1 VPLPS
6 PLGVAAA
13 LVAGA
18 ALSLAV
24 VVLNSGS
31 VGSGGIG
38 WAMAAGAFA
47 CASGLVLGM
56 AGRAFPAGA
65 LGVVAV
71 ASLVA
76 AGAASAGDDGR
87 RADFPARAE
96 LAPPPRESGDRGR
109 SAHAGDYRD
118 TPGPV
123 DRGDGPATGR
133 PSPARLVRA
142 YYAALDRGDYARAWA
157 RLSPAV
163 RASFGGFAAWRAGY
177 ATTAGH
183 EVSAVEVDGDRVRLV
198 LAAVDRAACDGRTA
212 RRFAVT
218 WRLEGR
224 TATAMSARA
233 LPGPAA
239 C

>member
-1 VPLPS
+1 VPPPRPVPLPA

-13 LVAGA
+13 LAAGA
-18 ALSLAV
+18 GLALVV
-24 VVLNSGS
+24 VVLGSGS
-31 VGSGGIG
+31 VESGGIG

-47 CASGLVLGM
+47 CASGLVLGT
-56 AGRAFPAGA
+56 AGRALPAGA

-87 RADFPARAE
+87 RAEFPARAGLVAE
-96 LAPPPRESGDRGR
+96 PREAAGR
-109 SAHAGDYRD
+109 AA
-118 TPGPV
+118 
-123 DRGDGPATGR
+123 PAAREPRTDA
-133 PSPARLVRA
+133 PSPARVVRA

-177 ATTAGH
+177 GTTLGH
-183 EVSAVEVDGDRVRLV
+183 RVTELAVDGDRVRHVLV
-198 LAAVDRAACDGRTA
+198 AVDRTPCGGSSE
-212 RRFAVT
+212 RRFAVE
-218 WRLEGR
+218 WRLERR
-224 TATAMSARA
+224 TAVTLTARTLAGAAPS
-233 LPGPAA
+233 AA